1 MAKTHVVDEP
11 LSVAVP
17 VADVAVEARVSAI
30 EDAKSV
36 LGRLAAVPGV
46 SLAVLVDRE
55 GFLIESA
62 GDLILEAES
71 AGALAGCLAEASEA
85 IGRELGQGALVGLT
99 AEYEAGLILVNRAAS
114 APCSPRCL
122 RSRRARQ
129 GAPRREEDAVRSAH
143 VGLRHA
149 RNDETWVGRGQPPP
163 PIVLGDRGGELPGV
177 PGPPWLRSSTAGLHL
192 DVPLPWWAGADRAAV
207 ALRAP
212 RHRRGAPALGDVAV
226 WRHAFAMD
234 CPPAPRHAHRAR
246 SRLAGWAWP
255 FGDHVVVSACTV
267 PELLWVPVLLVPFAT
282 C

>member
-17 VADVAVEARVSAI
+17 VADVAVEAPGERI

-114 APCSPRCL
+114 GTMLATVVCDPAVL
-122 RSRRARQ
+122 DRAR
-129 GAPRREEDAVRSAH
+129 R
-143 VGLRHA
+143 
-149 RNDETWVGRGQPPP
+149 
-163 PIVLGDRGGELPGV
+163 
-177 PGPPWLRSSTAGLHL
+177 
-192 DVPLPWWAGADRAAV
+192 DVKKTLSD
-207 ALRAP
+207 L
-212 RHRRGAPALGDVAV
+212 LT
-226 WRHAFAMD
+226 
-234 CPPAPRHAHRAR
+234 
-246 SRLAGWAWP
+246 LA
-255 FGDHVVVSACTV
+255 
-267 PELLWVPVLLVPFAT
+267 
-282 C
+282 

>member
-1 MAKTHVVDEP
+1 MAKTHAVDEP

-17 VADVAVEARVSAI
+17 VAAVAVEAPGEPI

-114 APCSPRCL
+114 GTMLATVVCDPTVL
-122 RSRRARQ
+122 DRAR
-129 GAPRREEDAVRSAH
+129 H
-143 VGLRHA
+143 
-149 RNDETWVGRGQPPP
+149 
-163 PIVLGDRGGELPGV
+163 
-177 PGPPWLRSSTAGLHL
+177 
-192 DVPLPWWAGADRAAV
+192 DVKKTLSD
-207 ALRAP
+207 L
-212 RHRRGAPALGDVAV
+212 L
-226 WRHAFAMD
+226 
-234 CPPAPRHAHRAR
+234 
-246 SRLAGWAWP
+246 SLA
-255 FGDHVVVSACTV
+255 
-267 PELLWVPVLLVPFAT
+267 
-282 C
+282 